1 MTLKKSSAGQILST
15 PSDSDLG
22 MVLLLTPLQQW
33 WDITNNFHTCDDD
46 TDKRC

>member
-15 PSDSDLG
+15 PSDS
-22 MVLLLTPLQQW
+22 LQQW
-33 WDITNNFHTCDDD
+33 WEITNNFHTCDDD